1 MFKLLVER
9 LFKTTVV
16 VSLGL
21 ILSGCAG
28 GPVVSA
34 TKFTSYEDF
43 RPGPEGGVDLVWAR
57 VGLRDATRL
66 KEKMDE
72 YDSVVIDRVMVV
84 VQESELDD
92 EEIQELA
99 TYMVEQL
106 KARISPVKKI
116 VDQPGEKTLRLSI
129 AVSNVET
136 PNPVLAVTSSILPV
150 GLGISTI
157 SKITTGE
164 HTNVGSATVEL
175 LVSDSESDTPL
186 FAAIDRQAGNKD
198 FSTMI
203 DSLDDAKDAI
213 NWWSIAWVLLLAKI
227 YPNRPRSIC

>member
-1 MFKLLVER
+1 MLKSLV
-9 LFKTTVV
+9 KCIS
-16 VSLGL
+16 VSLLGAVL
-21 ILSGCAG
+21 AGCAG
-28 GPVVSA
+28 GPIVSG
-34 TKFTSYEDF
+34 TTFTSYEDF
-43 RPGPEGGVDLVWAR
+43 RAGPEGGVDLVWAR

-66 KEKMDE
+66 KNKLDE

-84 VQESELDD
+84 VKESELDD
-92 EEIQELA
+92 DEISELT
-99 TYMVEQL
+99 TYMVDKL
-106 KARISPVKKI
+106 KTRISPVKKM
-116 VDQPGEKTLRLSI
+116 VEQPGEKTLRLSI
-129 AVSNVET
+129 AISNVET

-175 LVSDSESDTPL
+175 LVSDSQSDTPL

-213 NWWSIAWVLLLAKI
+213 NWWVDRLGVTLSQDLSQTTL
-227 YPNRPRSIC
+227 

>member
-16 VSLGL
+16 VSLGF

-34 TKFTSYEDF
+34 AKFTSYEDF

-92 EEIQELA
+92 EEIHELT

-106 KARISPVKKI
+106 KVRISPVKKI

-213 NWWSIAWVLLLAKI
+213 NWWVDRLGVTLSQDL
-227 YPNRPRSIC
+227 SQ

>member
-1 MFKLLVER
+1 MLKSLVKDYFKVA
-9 LFKTTVV
+9 VV
-16 VSLGL
+16 FSLSFAL
-21 ILSGCAG
+21 IGCAG

-34 TKFTSYEDF
+34 TKFTRYEDF

-57 VGLRDATRL
+57 AGLRDATRL
-66 KEKMDE
+66 KDKMDE
-72 YDSVVIDRVMVV
+72 YDSVVIDRVMMV

-92 EEIQELA
+92 DEIQELT
-99 TYMVEQL
+99 TYMVEKL
-106 KARISPVKKI
+106 KERISPVKKI

-213 NWWSIAWVLLLAKI
+213 SWWVDRLGVTLSQDLSQQT
-227 YPNRPRSIC
+227 P